1 MILMHVTSI
10 DVNVNVI
17 VTKVKMQNQF
27 IQIHHIYIQNNKNHV
42 CTFALE
48 EDSIPSGA
56 ILMA

>member
-27 IQIHHIYIQNNKNHV
+27 IQIHHTYKNNKNHV
-42 CTFALE
+42 CTSALE